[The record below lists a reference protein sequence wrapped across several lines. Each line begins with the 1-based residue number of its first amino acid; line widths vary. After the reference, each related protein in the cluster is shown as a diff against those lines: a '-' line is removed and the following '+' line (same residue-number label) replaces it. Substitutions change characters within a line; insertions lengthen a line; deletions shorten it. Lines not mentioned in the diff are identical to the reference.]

1 MPEPNKE
8 FRTCIA
14 ATLEILDQTQKAL
27 QSNDSELAKMVEPLA
42 ETIELLAKK
51 CKNHH
56 IQRVQLGNCT
66 LELGFIF
73 NDCLHNMERVADH
86 CSNLAVAVLE
96 YNNSTVHSHDYL
108 RSIKESSDNQYQILL
123 AGYTAKYTID

>member
-1 MPEPNKE
+1 
-8 FRTCIA
+8 
-14 ATLEILDQTQKAL
+14 
-27 QSNDSELAKMVEPLA
+27 
-42 ETIELLAKK
+42 
-51 CKNHH
+51 
-56 IQRVQLGNCT
+56 
-66 LELGFIF
+66 
-73 NDCLHNMERVADH
+73 MERVADH